1 MKTFFCILFFAAA
14 LAVAPLTA
22 QEVGGPSSASA
33 RGSQAAVNTNG
44 NYSDDIVVVSDA
56 QQQALDQ
63 AQQQL
68 AQGQG
73 DQAALGTAIKEM
85 QRAQAALAAAKNSP
99 DKLPAAIAAEQ
110 AAYQALLKAT
120 PREFN
125 VQRQRN
131 NSRSQNSGQQS
142 SGQPNQQQLDQLD
155 LANEQN
161 RYETERQAS
170 APQNAQQRE
179 QTQTVDRLKELA
191 QRQQDLNDRMREAQT
206 ALQAARTDQQR
217 QDIQE
222 QLKRLADEQRQQLA
236 NVDELRQQLA
246 QSPNASQQSD
256 AQQQLDQTRQNMQRA
271 SEELQ
276 NQSASQALA
285 AGTRAQ
291 QQLDQTR
298 QNMQRQ
304 TASQFSE
311 QMRQMRSEARD
322 MTQRENEIATNLD
335 ALNNGAQQS
344 LDDSAQRQQL
354 VRQMAQQQS
363 ALTNLL
369 AQMKDVT
376 EQAETTEPL
385 LSKQLYDTLR
395 RADQMHTDNLLD
407 MESQLADRGFLP
419 QASQA
424 ERAAR
429 TNITEIADSVQRAAD
444 SVLGSQADALRYAQR
459 QLDDLSRQ
467 LQREIG
473 QTNSG
478 APVAGENGGAQN
490 ESNRLA
496 RAPGNASGEQGTN
509 GITRANRR
517 AAGDRGTNEVAA
529 ADGRA
534 GNNPQARQGNE
545 GNPAN
550 GNQNG
555 NRGQQPNE
563 NGSNG
568 QQASAQGQ
576 PNGQRGQSEAQAGNG
591 QRGNRGQQ
599 PDGNNNGE
607 QAAAGNQQN
616 GQRGQGQAAAGNNGL
631 RGARGDNQQQAN
643 NNPPGQQNNSGQPG
657 ENGRQPGGQTG
668 EQQQAANGGGGT
680 ADRLRQFA
688 ERLGRNNDRAQDN
701 GGPIT
706 GNGFVN
712 FSDQLR
718 DVQSVLDSPDLRN
731 QLATV
736 RDRLG
741 GYRSAYRDRQEIP
754 RPDEVRKEL
763 LVPLDQVRVWVQEEL
778 ARQENSASLV
788 PLDRDPVPENY
799 SAVVRQYY
807 EKLGSAQ

>member
-1 MKTFFCILFFAAA
+1 MKTHFYIFIFAAA
-14 LAVAPLTA
+14 CAVAPLNA
-22 QEVGGPSSASA
+22 QEVRGPSRAPA
-33 RGSQAAVNTNG
+33 RGAQAAVNSTG
-44 NYSDDIVVVSDA
+44 NYSDDLVVVSDA

-63 AQQQL
+63 AQQML
-68 AQGQG
+68 EGG
-73 DQAALGTAIKEM
+73 NVSDRAALETAIKEM
-85 QRAQAALAAAKNSP
+85 QRAQAALASAKNSP
-99 DKLPAAIAAEQ
+99 DKLSAAVAAEQ

-120 PREFN
+120 PREFR

-131 NSRSQNSGQQS
+131 SQGQNSGQS
-142 SGQPNQQQLDQLD
+142 SGQPNQQQLNQLD
-155 LANEQN
+155 LTDEQN
-161 RYETERQAS
+161 RYETERQAT
-170 APQNAQQRE
+170 APQNARQRE

-191 QRQQDLNDRMREAQT
+191 QRQQDLNDRMRELQT

-217 QDIQE
+217 QDVQE

-256 AQQQLDQTRQNMQRA
+256 AQKQLDQTRQDMQRA
-271 SEELQ
+271 SEQLQ

-304 TASQFSE
+304 TASQFSD
-311 QMRQMRSEARD
+311 QMREMRSEARD
-322 MTQRENEIATNLD
+322 MVNQENEIARGLD
-335 ALNNGAQQS
+335 SLNNGAQKS

-354 VRQMAQQQS
+354 VQQMAKQES

-369 AQMKDVT
+369 AQMKAVT

-407 MESQLADRGFLP
+407 MESQLAERGFLP

-429 TNITEIADSVQRAAD
+429 TNITEIAESVQRAAD

-459 QLDDLSRQ
+459 QLDDLTRQ
-467 LQREIG
+467 LEREIG
-473 QTNSG
+473 GTNSD
-478 APVAGENGGAQN
+478 ALAAGENRGAQN

-496 RAPGNASGEQGTN
+496 RAAGNAVGEQGTN
-509 GITRANRR
+509 GIAGANGRAGGN
-517 AAGDRGTNEVAA
+517 RGTNEIAGTNGIVPAN
-529 ADGRA
+529 GSQLA
-534 GNNPQARQGNE
+534 GNNPRRQQGAQRNS
-545 GNPAN
+545 PN

-555 NRGQQPNE
+555 NRGQQPNGQGD
-563 NGSNG
+563 NGG
-568 QQASAQGQ
+568 QASAENQQ
-576 PNGQRGQSEAQAGNG
+576 NGQGGQNQANNG

-599 PDGNNNGE
+599 PNGDNNGE
-607 QAAAGNQQN
+607 QAAAGNN
-616 GQRGQGQAAAGNNGL
+616 GQRG
-631 RGARGDNQQQAN
+631 ARGGDQQQG
-643 NNPPGQQNNSGQPG
+643 GQQNGG
-657 ENGRQPGGQTG
+657 E
-668 EQQQAANGGGGT
+668 QAANGGGGN

-688 ERLGRNNDRAQDN
+688 ERLGQNNNRAADN

-718 DVQSVLDSPDLRN
+718 DVQSVLDPADLRN

-736 RDRLG
+736 RDRIA
-741 GYRSAYRDRQEIP
+741 GYRSAYRDRREIP

-763 LVPLDQVRVWVQEEL
+763 LVPLTQVRVWIQEEL

-799 SAVVRQYY
+799 SAIVRQYY